1 MVTIKESQNINFLT
15 VQGSMGKL
23 QDHEKRVNDIQE
35 DVSAQALFLK
45 HYSKEKQDGFRY
57 TQGVRECRQDREK

>member
-1 MVTIKESQNINFLT
+1 
-15 VQGSMGKL
+15 MGKL